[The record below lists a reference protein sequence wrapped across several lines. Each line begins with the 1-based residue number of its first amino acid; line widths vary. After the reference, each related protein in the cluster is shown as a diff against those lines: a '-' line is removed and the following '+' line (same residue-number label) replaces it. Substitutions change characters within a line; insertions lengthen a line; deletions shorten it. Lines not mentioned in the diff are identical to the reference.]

1 MFYSM
6 GEWPTNFMKRI
17 ASIFILLLSLHSVTN
32 AQTESK
38 TLLLVNSA
46 GNSVTI
52 SLPSTVTNNT
62 IVLPGTLGTQG
73 ALLYI
78 GSVTS
83 SVGTT
88 TWLNAGTNGYVLSLS
103 GGVPVWT
110 DPSIITTG
118 SAFSFADFYA
128 LMPGDN
134 AATIAV
140 GAAVLFPQDGP
151 SSGISR
157 SNNSQFKLPNI
168 GTYEVFFQV
177 SVDEAGQLMLR
188 IDGVELAHSVVGRAT
203 GTNQLTGMCL
213 VTTTATNSILEVIN
227 PSGNTTALT
236 ITPIAGGTHSVS
248 AHLVVK
254 QIK

>member
-1 MFYSM
+1 M
-6 GEWPTNFMKRI
+6 GQGLTSSGKITLLN
-17 ASIFILLLSLHSVTN
+17 ASHNRLELRVPASVFSNYSVTF
-32 AQTESK
+32 
-38 TLLLVNSA
+38 SA
-46 GNSVTI
+46 SRPE
-52 SLPSTVTNNT
+52 L
-62 IVLPGTLGTQG
+62 
-73 ALLYI
+73 
-78 GSVTS
+78 GSVPYFSDS
-83 SVGTT
+83 SGQLV
-88 TWLNAGTNGYVLSLS
+88 WLSPTTNGFVLSLA

-110 DPSIITTG
+110 DPSTLTAG
-118 SAFSFADFYA
+118 SAFPFADFYA

-140 GAAVLFPQDGP
+140 GAAVLFPQDGA

-157 SNNSQFKLPNI
+157 SSNSQFILPNI

-203 GTNQLTGMCL
+203 GTNQLTGMCM

-227 PSGNTTALT
+227 PSGNSTALT